1 MLFHYYVVLI
11 SASNLSHT
19 LFWMHVDINECETN
33 VCEHNCTNTNGSY
46 HCICP
51 DGNILDSD
59 QSSCI
64 GESYIYLMTFTGSFT
79 SYNLVYYL
87 TAVLQYPWQGY

>member
-1 MLFHYYVVLI
+1 MSVQLDGQEVNAWMVTFILSIETDCEKCSFITFKLLSI
-11 SASNLSHT
+11 SASDLSHT
-19 LFWMHVDINECETN
+19 LSRMHADINECETN

-51 DGNILDSD
+51 DGNILESD

-64 GESYIYLMTFTGSFT
+64 GESYI
-79 SYNLVYYL
+79 
-87 TAVLQYPWQGY
+87 

>member
-1 MLFHYYVVLI
+1 MDGNFYTKLTVKNALSNYYVITI
-11 SASNLSHT
+11 SAYNLSHT

-46 HCICP
+46 YCICP

-64 GESYIYLMTFTGSFT
+64 GESYI
-79 SYNLVYYL
+79 
-87 TAVLQYPWQGY
+87 